1 MVNIDG
7 SCPYGAETCPKLV
20 DVVADVKTLERKL
33 TEVTRL
39 LYVTIGMLMIELGVI
54 AI

>member
-1 MVNIDG
+1 MTDNGG
-7 SCPYGAETCPKLV
+7 SCPYGAGTCPKLT
-20 DVVADVKTLERKL
+20 DVEADVKTLERKL

-39 LYVTIGMLMIELGVI
+39 LYVMIGMLMIELGVI